1 MLARTATGT
10 VSSHSQPLVC
20 TTILPELAPGFKTLV
35 SSLQCTTR
43 VQINDQNHGIL
54 VGPIA
59 LDLPVVQLAQM
70 NWRLMTS
77 KMSRGS

>member
-43 VQINDQNHGIL
+43 VQFKNQNHGRDPYTGMHVHIYQ
-54 VGPIA
+54 
-59 LDLPVVQLAQM
+59 VQLYESLVLDYQIE
-70 NWRLMTS
+70 L
-77 KMSRGS
+77 